1 MQRLGRLSL
10 VPALFMLVG
19 AAPHAQPGL
28 PLDHMTHFALE
39 SSSPAA
45 GAAVPSPAELRLT
58 FTQEPEDGTVSI
70 RVLEAGDAGVHALDV
85 TQDEEDPRSFV
96 VGFHGTFPAG
106 TYTVSWRGMGEDGHV
121 VRDTFQ
127 FTVQAD

>member
-1 MQRLGRLSL
+1 MPRFGRLSL
-10 VPALFMLVG
+10 IPALLMLAG
-19 AAPHAQPGL
+19 AVPDAQPGL
-28 PLDHMTHFALE
+28 PSADVAHFALE

-45 GAAVPSPAELRLT
+45 GATVPAPAQLRLT
-58 FTQEPEDGTVSI
+58 FTQEPADGTVSI

-106 TYTVSWRGMGEDGHV
+106 TYTVSWRGMGADGHV